1 MQKSRFLRAVTMKI
15 STLFNTKL
23 RESQVKFDEQNSLH
37 EEILCVLRKQIVS
50 LALKNGFKKR
60 KVLSIEDQRA
70 LSIVTD
76 SLGSEKF
83 TVQ

>member
-60 KVLSIEDQRA
+60 KVLSIED
-70 LSIVTD
+70 
-76 SLGSEKF
+76 
-83 TVQ
+83 